1 MNTVNNSAGL
11 VKWNCVF
18 ELFQNQEVPC
28 LAQTGDGFKEKS
40 VTQVPAKERNKQL
53 SRQAQD
59 FGWKTKT
66 KPTTLTEKKKP
77 RKKK

>member
-1 MNTVNNSAGL
+1 MKTVNNLADP

-18 ELFQNQEVPC
+18 KLFQNQEVPC
-28 LAQTGDGFKEKS
+28 LAQTDDGFKEKS
-40 VTQVPAKERNKQL
+40 VTQVPAKERKKQL
-53 SRQAQD
+53 SRQAQG

-66 KPTTLTEKKKP
+66 KPTILTEKKEP